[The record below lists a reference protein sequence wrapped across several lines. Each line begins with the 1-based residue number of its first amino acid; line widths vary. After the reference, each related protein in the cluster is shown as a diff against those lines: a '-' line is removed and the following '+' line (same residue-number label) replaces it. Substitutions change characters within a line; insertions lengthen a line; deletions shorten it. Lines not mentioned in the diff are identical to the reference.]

1 VTRVLV
7 GDMADGGLVMVH
19 RPTMTAT
26 APTSP
31 SGPECC
37 TACGPSEPAA
47 SSRAGYRRRCQRG
60 DGRAAGDPVERV
72 RGLRVRISPLP
83 RAQPRVRP
91 DPGDHD
97 AARGRHHDPH
107 YLVWNGLGLTD
118 THVALWAHN
127 LFSSAYISCCA
138 SSSSLPREL
147 FEAAR
152 VDGADRPAPDHAGA
166 DRDLRLRVQGEL
178 DRPHAAADLPARR
191 LAVHP
196 ALGLKVILDQFG
208 QGGERQREVVLPAS
222 VIATV
227 PLPVIVLLGQRYF
240 VEGIATTGRKG

>member
-1 VTRVLV
+1 VSAEPSSCVSQCRDILSIAEISARLDLPLGVTRVLV

-31 SGPECC
+31 SWNECC
-37 TACGPSEPAA
+37 TACGPSELAA

-72 RGLRVRISPLP
+72 RGLRVRIFPLP

-91 DPGDHD
+91 GPGDHD

-127 LFSSAYISCCA
+127 LFSSAYIF
-138 SSSSLPREL
+138 LLRQFFL
-147 FEAAR
+147 AA
-152 VDGADRPAPDHAGA
+152 P
-166 DRDLRLRVQGEL
+166 
-178 DRPHAAADLPARR
+178 
-191 LAVHP
+191 
-196 ALGLKVILDQFG
+196 
-208 QGGERQREVVLPAS
+208 
-222 VIATV
+222 
-227 PLPVIVLLGQRYF
+227 
-240 VEGIATTGRKG
+240 